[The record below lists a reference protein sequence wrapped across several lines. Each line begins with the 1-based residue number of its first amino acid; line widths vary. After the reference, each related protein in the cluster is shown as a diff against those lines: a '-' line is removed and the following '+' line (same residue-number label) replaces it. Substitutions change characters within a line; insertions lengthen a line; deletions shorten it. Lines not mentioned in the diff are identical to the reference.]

1 MTDTQLKE
9 HLHAVV
15 RDVEVAPDLLVRARL
30 GGARR
35 LRRRQFT
42 GIAGASL
49 AVAAVAGVLIGVPAV
64 RDHRTDRPPVA
75 TTTKTATPT
84 GPWVDP
90 IKTQPGDHYA
100 VLMQHE
106 TGGDLAGDAAY
117 LDQVRR
123 VWEAKQRA
131 ESSSRH
137 DPLNGNIWAALRGE
151 PRIYWAGNTP
161 AGRIALVVQ
170 HYQVPHP
177 DPTVTYALTGIYTLV
192 GIVRDDQNGRPQAGG
207 FVFPYDPSSYPVF
220 DVRDPGRPSLF
231 VVIGLGKRLGWG
243 LTRQQAVPMNFSD
256 GVAVVQVP
264 AASFEKVQF
273 WELPAR

>member
-9 HLHAVV
+9 HLNAVV
-15 RDVEVAPDLLVRARL
+15 KDVEVAPDLLARARI
-30 GGARR
+30 GGAHR

-49 AVAAVAGVLIGVPAV
+49 AVAAVASVLIGVPAV
-64 RDHRTDRPPVA
+64 RDHRSDRPPVA

-90 IKTQPGDHYA
+90 IKTQPDDHYA

-106 TGGDLAGDAAY
+106 TGGDLAGDSAY
-117 LDQVRR
+117 LDQVRM
-123 VWEAKQRA
+123 VWGANQRA
-131 ESSSRH
+131 AMPRH
-137 DPLNGNIWAALRGE
+137 PDPLSGDIWAALRGD

-170 HYQVPHP
+170 HYKVPHP
-177 DPTVTYALTGIYTLV
+177 DPSVKYALTGIYTLV
-192 GIVRDDQNGRPQAGG
+192 GIVRDDPQGRPQFGG
-207 FVFPYDPSSYPVF
+207 FVFPYDPDSNPVF
-220 DVRDPGRPSLF
+220 DVREPGRPSLF

-243 LTRQQAVPMNFSD
+243 LTRKQAVPMNFSD
-256 GVAVVQVP
+256 GVSVVQVP
-264 AASFEKVQF
+264 ANIFEKVEF